1 MGIKTANAVT
11 RLRSI
16 QGLREGNHGV
26 FFTFFKALNLP
37 GESFNETSL
46 WCQSEGNS
54 LTSLSGFGLIALPL
68 HGSVT
73 QGGYE
78 DIHHSGL
85 GGFKVFFFFPGE
97 KGLKSIE
104 VSRNIRLV

>member
-1 MGIKTANAVT
+1 MKAP
-11 RLRSI
+11 S
-16 QGLREGNHGV
+16 GV
-26 FFTFFKALNLP
+26 RARATLSPLI
-37 GESFNETSL
+37 G
-46 WCQSEGNS
+46 
-54 LTSLSGFGLIALPL
+54 SLSGFGLIALPL

-73 QGGYE
+73 PGGYE

-85 GGFKVFFFFPGE
+85 GGFKVFFLFFFPGE

>member
-1 MGIKTANAVT
+1 MKPP
-11 RLRSI
+11 S
-16 QGLREGNHGV
+16 GV
-26 FFTFFKALNLP
+26 RARATLSPLI
-37 GESFNETSL
+37 G
-46 WCQSEGNS
+46 
-54 LTSLSGFGLIALPL
+54 SLSGFGLIALPL

-85 GGFKVFFFFPGE
+85 GGFKGFFFPGE